1 MSVMSYNLDLVCSM
15 RLTCPSLQTK
25 LGDKNAW
32 IASLEKDGL
41 VSAPEPTQYALY
53 EGLQ

>member
-1 MSVMSYNLDLVCSM
+1 M